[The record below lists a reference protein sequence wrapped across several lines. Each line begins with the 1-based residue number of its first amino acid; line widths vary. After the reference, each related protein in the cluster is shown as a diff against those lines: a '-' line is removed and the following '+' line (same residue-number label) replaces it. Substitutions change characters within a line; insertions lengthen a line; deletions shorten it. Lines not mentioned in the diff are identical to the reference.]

1 MDYMAVVIIG
11 CALVTFIPRVIPAL
25 FIDKLDFSPKVDKFL
40 NLIPYTALAALI
52 CPGVL
57 TVDNQLWYI
66 GLIGAIVA
74 AGLAWKK
81 VPLGAIVILTVVI
94 LIGVYSIVPF
104 FYGDL
109 MDINEALFIYIN
121 QHLQNPT
128 LDMIMSGITDLGGFI
143 ILILAVFALLIFAH
157 LTKRRTLKRVAIIA
171 LVALL
176 LSDLI
181 AVFLKNYVHEPRPFM
196 ALKMCIS

>member
-11 CALVTFIPRVIPAL
+11 CALVTFIPRLIPAL

-104 FYGDL
+104 F
-109 MDINEALFIYIN
+109 
-121 QHLQNPT
+121 
-128 LDMIMSGITDLGGFI
+128 
-143 ILILAVFALLIFAH
+143 
-157 LTKRRTLKRVAIIA
+157 
-171 LVALL
+171 
-176 LSDLI
+176 
-181 AVFLKNYVHEPRPFM
+181 
-196 ALKMCIS
+196 

>member
-11 CALVTFIPRVIPAL
+11 CAIVTFIPRLIPAL
-25 FIDKLDFSPKVDKFL
+25 FIDKLDFSPKVEKFL
-40 NLIPYTALAALI
+40 NLIPYTALTALI

-94 LIGVYSIVPF
+94 LIAVYSIVPF
-104 FYGDL
+104 F
-109 MDINEALFIYIN
+109 
-121 QHLQNPT
+121 
-128 LDMIMSGITDLGGFI
+128 
-143 ILILAVFALLIFAH
+143 
-157 LTKRRTLKRVAIIA
+157 
-171 LVALL
+171 
-176 LSDLI
+176 
-181 AVFLKNYVHEPRPFM
+181 
-196 ALKMCIS
+196 

>member
-1 MDYMAVVIIG
+1 MALVILG
-11 CALVTFIPRVIPAL
+11 CALVTFIPRLIPAL
-25 FIDKLDFSPKVDKFL
+25 FIDKLDFPPKVEKFL

-94 LIGVYSIVPF
+94 LIAVYSIVPF
-104 FYGDL
+104 F
-109 MDINEALFIYIN
+109 
-121 QHLQNPT
+121 
-128 LDMIMSGITDLGGFI
+128 
-143 ILILAVFALLIFAH
+143 
-157 LTKRRTLKRVAIIA
+157 
-171 LVALL
+171 
-176 LSDLI
+176 
-181 AVFLKNYVHEPRPFM
+181 
-196 ALKMCIS
+196 

>member
-11 CALVTFIPRVIPAL
+11 CAIVTFIPRLIPAL
-25 FIDKLDFSPKVDKFL
+25 FIDKLDFSPKVEKFM

-81 VPLGAIVILTVVI
+81 VPLGAIVVLTVVI
-94 LIGVYSIVPF
+94 LIAVYSIVPF
-104 FYGDL
+104 F
-109 MDINEALFIYIN
+109 
-121 QHLQNPT
+121 
-128 LDMIMSGITDLGGFI
+128 
-143 ILILAVFALLIFAH
+143 
-157 LTKRRTLKRVAIIA
+157 
-171 LVALL
+171 
-176 LSDLI
+176 
-181 AVFLKNYVHEPRPFM
+181 
-196 ALKMCIS
+196 

>member
-1 MDYMAVVIIG
+1 MDYMALVILG
-11 CALVTFIPRVIPAL
+11 CAVVTFIPRLIPAL
-25 FIDKLDFSPKVDKFL
+25 FIDQLDFPPKVEKFL

-94 LIGVYSIVPF
+94 LIAVYSIVPF
-104 FYGDL
+104 F
-109 MDINEALFIYIN
+109 
-121 QHLQNPT
+121 
-128 LDMIMSGITDLGGFI
+128 
-143 ILILAVFALLIFAH
+143 
-157 LTKRRTLKRVAIIA
+157 
-171 LVALL
+171 
-176 LSDLI
+176 
-181 AVFLKNYVHEPRPFM
+181 
-196 ALKMCIS
+196 

>member
-1 MDYMAVVIIG
+1 MER
-11 CALVTFIPRVIPAL
+11 LN
-25 FIDKLDFSPKVDKFL
+25 FSPKFEKFL

-94 LIGVYSIVPF
+94 LIAVYSIVPMF
-104 FYGDL
+104 
-109 MDINEALFIYIN
+109 
-121 QHLQNPT
+121 
-128 LDMIMSGITDLGGFI
+128 
-143 ILILAVFALLIFAH
+143 
-157 LTKRRTLKRVAIIA
+157 
-171 LVALL
+171 
-176 LSDLI
+176 
-181 AVFLKNYVHEPRPFM
+181 
-196 ALKMCIS
+196 

>member
-11 CALVTFIPRVIPAL
+11 CALVTFIPRLIPAL
-25 FIDKLDFSPKVDKFL
+25 FIDKLDLSPKVEKFL

-57 TVDNQLWYI
+57 TVDSQLWYI

-94 LIGVYSIVPF
+94 LIGVYSIIPF
-104 FYGDL
+104 F
-109 MDINEALFIYIN
+109 
-121 QHLQNPT
+121 
-128 LDMIMSGITDLGGFI
+128 
-143 ILILAVFALLIFAH
+143 
-157 LTKRRTLKRVAIIA
+157 
-171 LVALL
+171 
-176 LSDLI
+176 
-181 AVFLKNYVHEPRPFM
+181 
-196 ALKMCIS
+196 